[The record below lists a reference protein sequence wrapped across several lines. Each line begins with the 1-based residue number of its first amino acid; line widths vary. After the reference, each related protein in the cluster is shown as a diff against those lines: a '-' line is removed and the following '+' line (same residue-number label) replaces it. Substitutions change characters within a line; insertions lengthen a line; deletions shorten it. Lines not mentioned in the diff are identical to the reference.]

1 MASLTTPPWVNVPG
15 IENFRDLGGYSV
27 SSSPS
32 TQSIRRDLIYR
43 CAEPSRLT
51 EDGISVLR
59 SLSITHVYD
68 LRSKNEIE
76 NNKASGLG
84 GIREWEGCQRI
95 FAPVFLEKDYS
106 PENLAIRFKN
116 YASEGTEVISRWSF
130 AER

>member
-1 MASLTTPPWVNVPG
+1 MSSLTAPPWVHVSG
-15 IENFRDLGGYSV
+15 IENFRDLGGYIV

-32 TQSIRRDLIYR
+32 THSIRRDLIYR

-51 EDGISVLR
+51 EDGISTLR

-76 NNKASGLG
+76 NNKASGRG
-84 GIREWEGCQRI
+84 GIKEWDGCQRI

-116 YASEGTEVISRWSF
+116 YASEGTEVLSTRVF
-130 AER
+130 P